1 MQELSFFRATD
12 VELETTSWQG
22 LEKYFCLWQP
32 LKMQVDPKKFCLRP
46 FLFATFS
53 EHLQAQPAPQKG
65 PLSPLEGRE
74 MKGSTLEVSLSAVL
88 DKSSYEW
95 TA

>member
-1 MQELSFFRATD
+1 
-12 VELETTSWQG
+12 
-22 LEKYFCLWQP
+22 
-32 LKMQVDPKKFCLRP
+32 MQVDPKKFCLRP

-53 EHLQAQPAPQKG
+53 EHMQAQPAPWQG
-65 PLSPLEGRE
+65 PLSSSEDKE

-95 TA
+95 SA